1 MLYEKFFAESHLY
14 FYRNRS
20 KFSDWQA
27 VVIYPSKSVEQ
38 SNVYPHR
45 SYLNGG
51 QVHRVYLDEL
61 GDIRTLPIWVAVMV
75 LTTLSE
81 AVAPTEA
88 RYLLERSRQE
98 PEVSSGAVLEVVTSI
113 MVYKFEQLSRNDI
126 DTMLG
131 ITIKETRVY
140 QEAREEGR
148 EEGREEQAVNF
159 IARLLKKR
167 FGHSL
172 SEEMRERLENL
183 PLPNLESLS
192 EDLLDFSSFAD
203 LQPWLDT
210 KVI

>member
-140 QEAREEGR
+140 QEAREE
-148 EEGREEQAVNF
+148 QAVNL

-167 FGHSL
+167 FGQEVSL
-172 SEEMRERLENL
+172 ETRAQIESL
-183 PLPNLESLS
+183 PLPTLETLS
-192 EDLLDFSSFAD
+192 EDLLDFTSLDD
-203 LQPWLDT
+203 LQPWLDART
-210 KVI
+210 I